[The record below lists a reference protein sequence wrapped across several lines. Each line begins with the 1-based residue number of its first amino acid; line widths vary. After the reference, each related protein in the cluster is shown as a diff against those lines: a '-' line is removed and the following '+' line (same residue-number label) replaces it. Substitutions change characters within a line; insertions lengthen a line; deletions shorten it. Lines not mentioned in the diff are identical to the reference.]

1 MAREGGKMQ
10 FINHM
15 KLEFLSIP
23 ANVAFAR
30 VAVAAFASQLDFTL
44 ADLEEIKVAVS
55 EAVGN
60 SIIHGYESIPDRF
73 VRIYA
78 NLTTDALEIRIEDD
92 GKGIEDI
99 NKALQPAFSTDA
111 ERLGLGFVFMK
122 SFMENFQVESSPGQG
137 TKVIMSKSVGTRIA
151 RASSDQ

>member
-1 MAREGGKMQ
+1 MQ
-10 FINHM
+10 FMNHM

-30 VAVAAFASQLDFTL
+30 ITVAAFASQLDFTL

-60 SIIHGYESIPDRF
+60 SIIHGYEGIPDRF

-78 NLTTDALEIRIEDD
+78 SLTTTALEVRIEDD

-99 NKALQPAFSTDA
+99 KKALQPAFSTDA
-111 ERLGLGFVFMK
+111 ERLGLGFVFMQ
-122 SFMENFQVESSPGQG
+122 SFMENFRVESSPGRG
-137 TKVIMSKSVGTRIA
+137 TKVMMNKSVGTRMA
-151 RASSDQ
+151 GAGSDQ